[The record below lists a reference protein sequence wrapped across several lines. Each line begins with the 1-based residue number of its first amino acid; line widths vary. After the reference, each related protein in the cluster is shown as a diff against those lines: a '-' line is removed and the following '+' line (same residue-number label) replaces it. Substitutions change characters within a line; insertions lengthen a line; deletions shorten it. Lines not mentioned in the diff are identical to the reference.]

1 MELILVS
8 VADDAIYEEK
18 INRYK
23 KNLGLLLND
32 ITNYITKNI
41 RNNIHNSEYEIG
53 VLRKS
58 VREALSVK
66 INKDP
71 MLIGDI
77 LNYSKD
83 SPKFKG
89 LVKETGAAA
98 CLRYRDLMLEKHPHL
113 NKKPAP
119 KHHSRL
125 RVTPK

>member
-1 MELILVS
+1 MS

-66 INKDP
+66 IN
-71 MLIGDI
+71 
-77 LNYSKD
+77 
-83 SPKFKG
+83 
-89 LVKETGAAA
+89 
-98 CLRYRDLMLEKHPHL
+98 
-113 NKKPAP
+113 
-119 KHHSRL
+119 
-125 RVTPK
+125 